1 MTPAGLPHSDICGS
15 KLASS
20 SPQRFAG
27 CCVLHRLSV
36 PRHPPCALCNLPN
49 SSCDRLILYRALYVI
64 GLRRFIIMTRLRVT
78 THDTYCMAAHAMTSR
93 TFRIPEIRHHRWCL
107 LPAYS
112 RTHTNHSG
120 AGPFQ
125 SASEFSPGTRNID
138 SRRVPLACSSWRKES
153 ARPYGKPHV
162 LSKNDGHF
170 HDLCSNV
177 QVVRMSEWTQAG
189 SNR

>member
-64 GLRRFIIMTRLRVT
+64 GLRRFIIMTRSRVT
-78 THDTYCMAAHAMTSR
+78 THDTYCMAAHAIPVCVRFASR
-93 TFRIPEIRHHRWCL
+93 SSAPSLVLQTPSLVSSPSGILADSHEPFRDRAVSFCPK
-107 LPAYS
+107 
-112 RTHTNHSG
+112 
-120 AGPFQ
+120 
-125 SASEFSPGTRNID
+125 FSPGTRNID

-162 LSKNDGHF
+162 LSKNDGH
-170 HDLCSNV
+170 C
-177 QVVRMSEWTQAG
+177 
-189 SNR
+189 